1 MSSNRNSFWS
11 NVVYPPVRGGYHKRN
26 LSPPEFCPER
36 AHTHGMAAGNKVP
49 GKLSVQSVRQF
60 LKRQSIIIYILQS
73 LLFLSKD
80 KFHEQ

>member
-1 MSSNRNSFWS
+1 MWLI
-11 NVVYPPVRGGYHKRN
+11 PAVRGGYHKRN

-36 AHTHGMAAGNKVP
+36 AHTHTRTGMAAGSKVP
-49 GKLSVQSVRQF
+49 GKLLVQSVRQF

-80 KFHEQ
+80 KFHEE